1 MLVYGIDF
9 TSAPS
14 RSKPITVA
22 VCQPRPGTLHLHQLL
37 RIRTLEAFEKSLREP
52 GAWIAAM
59 DFPFGLPRRLI
70 RDLHWPKDWARYTRQ
85 VSAMTRNE
93 FENLL
98 RLFMAV
104 RPKGRKEIRRQTD
117 ISAGA
122 LSPMKLRYVPLAK
135 MYYEGATRLLD
146 SGLNILPCR
155 PTDDPRVVIE
165 GYPGLAA
172 RQLIGRR
179 SYKLTGRG
187 KQEQARHDARAEIVG
202 ALTGQ
207 RALEAY
213 GFQVDIGSFLLEE
226 LVDDSLGD
234 LLDAVL
240 CATQAGWALSHRSRG
255 YGIPPDCEARE
266 GWIVDPGNR
275 LE

>member
-1 MLVYGIDF
+1 MLLYGIDF

-22 VCQPRPGTLHLHQLL
+22 VCHPRPGALQLHQLL
-37 RIRTLEAFEKSLREP
+37 RIRSLQAFEQSLSEP
-52 GAWIAAM
+52 GPWVAAM
-59 DFPFGLPRRLI
+59 DFPFGLPKRLI
-70 RDLHWPKDWARYTRQ
+70 QDLGWPREWDSYTQ
-85 VSAMTRNE
+85 HVASLTRKE

-98 RLFMAV
+98 QLFMAI
-104 RPKGRKEIRRQTD
+104 RPKGQKELRRQTD

-122 LSPMKLRYVPLAK
+122 LSPMKLHYVPLAK
-135 MYYEGATRLLD
+135 MYYEGATRLLAAD
-146 SGLNILPCR
+146 LNVLPCR
-155 PTDDPRVVIE
+155 PSDDSRVVVE

-179 SYKLTGRG
+179 SYKITGRR
-187 KQEQARHDARAEIVG
+187 KQEQARHDARAKIVR
-202 ALTGQ
+202 ALTG
-207 RALEAY
+207 REALDLY
-213 GFQVDIGSFLLEE
+213 GFRVDIGNFLLEE

-240 CATQAGWALSHRSRG
+240 CATQAGWAWANRTSG
-255 YGIPPDCEARE
+255 YGIPPDCDPRE

-275 LE
+275 PH

>member
-14 RSKPITVA
+14 RTKPIVVA
-22 VCQPRPGTLHLHQLL
+22 VCHPRPGRLDLHQLL
-37 RIRTLEAFEKSLREP
+37 RIRDLEAFERSLQEP
-52 GAWIAAM
+52 GPWVAAM
-59 DFPFGLPRRLI
+59 DFPFGLPERLI
-70 RDLHWPKDWARYTRQ
+70 RDLGWPRKWSRYTRH
-85 VSAMTRNE
+85 VAALTRSE

-98 RLFMAV
+98 QLYMAV
-104 RPKGRKEIRRQTD
+104 APKGQKQLRRETD
-117 ISAGA
+117 VSAGA
-122 LSPMKLRYVPLAK
+122 LSPMKLHYVPLAK
-135 MYYEGATRLLD
+135 MYYEGATRLQAT
-146 SGLNILPCR
+146 GLNILPCR
-155 PTDDPRVVIE
+155 PTDDSRVVLE

-179 SYKLTGRG
+179 SYKITGQG
-187 KQEQARHDARAEIVG
+187 QQKQARHDARVAVVR

-207 RALEAY
+207 KALDLY
-213 GFQVDIGSFLLEE
+213 GFQVDIGNFLLEE

-240 CATQAGWALSHRSRG
+240 CATQAGWALAHHSEG
-255 YGIPPDCEARE
+255 YGIPPDRNSRE

-275 LE
+275 PL